1 MARFALDYVP
11 NGTRDYRATP
21 KPPGSFSRG
30 NRNSTY
36 LGRDMTRGLL
46 AKVGNPAN
54 PSAAQ
59 FFPPKKSDDA
69 STPPLRGRVCPACGI
84 ERSVRNL
91 CDCNS

>member
-21 KPPGSFSRG
+21 KTPGSFSRG

-54 PSAAQ
+54 PSAAK
-59 FFPPKKSDDA
+59 FFPPRKSDDG
-69 STPPLRGRVCPACGI
+69 STAPLRGRVCPGCGI
-84 ERSVRNL
+84 ETPVSAK
-91 CDCNS
+91 CNECW